1 MAKEM
6 GPRLGTSEILLTE
19 MQARMITV
27 VVPYDQLS
35 RTHGAMAK
43 AQPSTHQI
51 LMIESS
57 SMLSSRTWHAQRLF
71 LLLSASEHFA
81 IELEDEGF
89 LVHRMQAPSVRA
101 GITEFRRLQPDTSI
115 VATQPR
121 SRALQVVFEELEIEL
136 DVDDSFLTT
145 REQFDSW
152 AAGRKSLTQEHFY
165 RWQRNRLGYLMQGS
179 APLGDVWNLDSE
191 NRLPPPKS
199 GYEWPTPPTFA
210 VDDIDRSVL
219 DRLSN
224 SEYSLWGSP
233 ADETWAT
240 TRAGA
245 LQQLSWF
252 LTQSLAGFGPYEDA
266 MPKET
271 WSAHHSMLSP
281 YLNLG
286 LINPQEVCDAA
297 IERFDQGGVPL
308 ASIEGF
314 IRQIIGWREYING
327 VYWLFPAQYE
337 QSNSLAAHRPLLPLF
352 EDPTATK
359 MACMKST
366 ISDIEQRGWVHHIP
380 RLMLLSNLALL
391 SGVDPQEFLG
401 WMRRVFID
409 AADWVMVPNV
419 IGMGLHA
426 DDGVM
431 MTKPYIAGG
440 AYIKRMG
447 QFCGD
452 CEYKPALRVGDQA
465 CPFTTLYWDFLDRNQ
480 SVFAGNHRMVQQF
493 AGLRKLNNLEEV
505 KARAQEVL
513 SGLSQGT
520 V

>member
-1 MAKEM
+1 
-6 GPRLGTSEILLTE
+6 
-19 MQARMITV
+19 
-27 VVPYDQLS
+27 
-35 RTHGAMAK
+35 
-43 AQPSTHQI
+43 
-51 LMIESS
+51 
-57 SMLSSRTWHAQRLF
+57 
-71 LLLSASEHFA
+71 
-81 IELEDEGF
+81 
-89 LVHRMQAPSVRA
+89 
-101 GITEFRRLQPDTSI
+101 
-115 VATQPR
+115 
-121 SRALQVVFEELEIEL
+121 
-136 DVDDSFLTT
+136 
-145 REQFDSW
+145 
-152 AAGRKSLTQEHFY
+152 
-165 RWQRNRLGYLMQGS
+165 
-179 APLGDVWNLDSE
+179 
-191 NRLPPPKS
+191 
-199 GYEWPTPPTFA
+199 
-210 VDDIDRSVL
+210 
-219 DRLSN
+219 
-224 SEYSLWGSP
+224 
-233 ADETWAT
+233 
-240 TRAGA
+240 
-245 LQQLSWF
+245 
-252 LTQSLAGFGPYEDA
+252 
-266 MPKET
+266 
-271 WSAHHSMLSP
+271 MLSP

-297 IERFDQGGVPL
+297 IARFDQGDIPL

-327 VYWLFPAQYE
+327 VYWLCPAQYE

-352 EDPTATK
+352 EDPAATK

-447 QFCGD
+447 QFCND

-493 AGLRKLNNLEEV
+493 AGLRKLNNLDEV
-505 KARAQEVL
+505 TARAQEVL

>member
-1 MAKEM
+1 M
-6 GPRLGTSEILLTE
+6 GSRLGPGEILFTE
-19 MQARMITV
+19 MQKRMITV

-35 RTHGAMAK
+35 RTHGAMSK
-43 AQPSTHQI
+43 AQPESHQI
-51 LMIESS
+51 LMIESQNF
-57 SMLSSRTWHAQRLF
+57 LNSRTWHRQRLF
-71 LLLSASEHFA
+71 LLLSAAEHFA
-81 IELEDEGF
+81 IELEAEGF
-89 LVHRMQAPSVRA
+89 LVHRMQSPSVRA
-101 GITEFRRLQPDTSI
+101 GITEFRRLQPDASL

-121 SRALQVVFEELEIEL
+121 SRSLQVVFEELEIEL

-145 REQFDSW
+145 REQFSGW
-152 AAGRKSLTQEHFY
+152 AGARKSLTQEHFY
-165 RWQRNRLGYLMQGS
+165 RWQRNRLGYLMQGT
-179 APLGDVWNLDSE
+179 APIGDVWNLDSE

-199 GYEWPTPPTFA
+199 GYAWPTPPTFEP
-210 VDDIDRSVL
+210 DDIDCSVM

-245 LQQLSWF
+245 LQQLRWF
-252 LTQSLAGFGPYEDA
+252 LTHSLAGFGPYEDA

-297 IERFDQGGVPL
+297 IARFDQGDIPL

-352 EDPTATK
+352 EDPAATK

-366 ISDIEQRGWVHHIP
+366 ISDIKQRGWVHHIP

-447 QFCGD
+447 QFCND

-493 AGLRKLNNLEEV
+493 AGLRKLNNLDEV
-505 KARAQEVL
+505 TARAQEVL